1 MIHVGNKDYS
11 PKTMR
16 QTQVIVVPGSE
27 EFVES
32 FLRFDKLIAAVNSA
46 RRDARDYITDAMLEK
61 IDNTIDMD
69 GDDYEREWSI
79 AINCAHLHPKFGDK
93 TPEQQRQEMKEED
106 ASNGGDTEID
116 ENLEQY
122 KKARQAARRSPYPT
136 VVLEV
141 RATPP
146 PDFSQAP
153 LPPNQKS
160 SSYIGDG
167 EEKITLADIQRL
179 EALFGKS
186 AVSHKSAATT
196 ASGDEEFW
204 NAIGNTIQEVASV
217 TPLKLAQQWVTRLQ
231 DTSIIEE
238 HTAFTETSTMYVDAA
253 YEFVFTNIAMMT
265 QDKIDGCR
273 YYLVMPNFLSAAAT
287 SFEKFA
293 MQVNNL
299 INCLPDLENKVIIE
313 TYHPEHINTHKRSPV
328 PIFALQWKA

>member
-1 MIHVGNKDYS
+1 
-11 PKTMR
+11 MR

-32 FLRFDKLIAAVNSA
+32 FLSFDKLITAVNNA

-61 IDNTIDMD
+61 IDNVIDMD
-69 GDDYEREWSI
+69 GEDNDREWSV
-79 AINCAHLHPKFGDK
+79 AINCAHLHPKFGEK
-93 TPEQQRQEMKEED
+93 TAEQRNLDLKDE
-106 ASNGGDTEID
+106 AVSVDTEID
-116 ENLEQY
+116 VNLEQY

-153 LPPNQKS
+153 LPSKQKS
-160 SSYIGDG
+160 STYIGDG

-186 AVSHKSAATT
+186 AVSDKSASATKS
-196 ASGDEEFW
+196 SGDEDFW
-204 NAIGNTIQEVASV
+204 NAVGNTIQEVAAV
-217 TPLKLAQQWVTRLQ
+217 TPIKLAQQWITSLQ
-231 DTSIIEE
+231 DKTIIEE
-238 HTAFTETSTMYVDAA
+238 HTAFTETTTMYVDAA

-287 SFEKFA
+287 SFEKFS
-293 MQVNNL
+293 MQVANL
-299 INCLPDLENKVIIE
+299 LNCLPDLENKVMIE
-313 TYHPEHINTHKRSPV
+313 TYHPEHINEQKRSPV
-328 PIFALQWKA
+328 PIFALQWKS